1 MTGVGRLVGDEN
13 REVMED
19 PDSVRLSLQA
29 LVRHY
34 C

>member
-19 PDSVRLSLQA
+19 LDSIRLSYNPL
-29 LVRHY
+29 
-34 C
+34 